1 MHIYSMR
8 GFILSALLCFFSL
21 TILAQAPGERPA
33 SGPGKVF
40 GKVKDASTKK
50 AVEYASVS
58 LIKPGLTR
66 LAGGTTTGTDG
77 SFLIENLAPG
87 NYLVK
92 ITFLGYTMYQTD
104 TLRITAEEPLE
115 DLGTV
120 LLKPS
125 SQNLKGAEIV
135 ADAPMVVNEIDKR
148 VYNTEKLLSTSGGS
162 AVDILNQIPS
172 VNVDID
178 GNLSLRGS
186 EGVTVLVDGRPSGIT
201 GGSRQAI
208 LESIPA
214 SSIERI
220 EVITN
225 PNAKYDA
232 DGQAGIIN
240 VVLKKNKILGMTG
253 SVTLGAGTRG
263 KYNAAANLSYR
274 NKRFNIFG
282 NYSFR
287 RSNTF
292 NNGTS
297 YRTSYL
303 LDSLYQQNTRSEGL
317 NKRMNHMGRLGMD
330 IYINPRNTLGISGG
344 FGYNPGNS
352 VDATFYSF
360 SDSSMV
366 QTNEWYRT
374 SSQDQV
380 RYNYDL
386 NVNFKHQFKK
396 ANQELT
402 IDATFN
408 GNNENEEEAF
418 QNAYLDWLNNNSVRY
433 YQRQRTENLSQN
445 SNFVASIDYT
455 HPFKKN
461 YSLETGVKYTAR
473 HNDNDF
479 TNFNY
484 DPLTGE
490 YTVNSYLTNRFV
502 YHEQVYGA
510 YAQMAKSYNKFG
522 YKLGMRVEETLINTD
537 LVTTQSKNSRNY
549 FSWFPSVFLSYKFN
563 DKNDI
568 KLNYSR
574 RISRPGFR
582 QLNTFTSF
590 SDPLNLQTGNPML
603 NPEYTNSF
611 EFSYSYGGKKY
622 SISPTI
628 YYRYTTN
635 VISRYRTVNS
645 DGVSITSFQNFNEA
659 HSAGFELT
667 ARMEFFKW
675 WYMMP
680 NANLYYYQI
689 NGTNFGAGL
698 RNWSIGGMGRILTG
712 FKITSW
718 MEAQA
723 TYGFWWAPAA
733 PQGRPKPV
741 QGLDLGLKAD
751 VLKKKLSINLSLQDV
766 FNTRRFALD
775 GGDATFVNTFSRKRE
790 TRILNLSL
798 TYKFGKQ
805 DFSSRKNRKGG
816 GDGGGD
822 MNNGGGEDW

>member
-1 MHIYSMR
+1 MR
-8 GFILSALLCFFSL
+8 GIILSSFLCLFCV
-21 TILAQAPGERPA
+21 TGIRAQNPAGRAQAQ
-33 SGPGKVF
+33 GPGKVF
-40 GKVKDASTKK
+40 GKVKDAGTKK

-58 LIKPGLTR
+58 LIKPGLGR
-66 LAGGTTTGTDG
+66 LAGGTTTSADG

-87 NYLVK
+87 SYVVK
-92 ITFLGYTMYQTD
+92 ISFLGYTMYQTD
-104 TLRITAEEPLE
+104 TLRISEEEPLQ

-120 LLKPS
+120 LLKPA

-135 ADAPMVVNEIDKR
+135 ADAPLVTNEIDKR
-148 VYNTEKLLSTSGGS
+148 VYNAEKLLSTSGGS
-162 AVDILNQIPS
+162 AVDILNQVPS

-208 LESIPA
+208 LENIPA

-240 VVLKKNKILGMTG
+240 IVLKKNKTLGLMG

-263 KYNAAANLSYR
+263 KYNGAANISYR
-274 NKRFNIFG
+274 NKKINVYG

-287 RSNTF
+287 RTNMF
-292 NNGTS
+292 NRGNS
-297 YRTSYL
+297 FRTSYMQ
-303 LDSLYQQNTRSEGL
+303 DSLYQQNTTSSGL
-317 NKRMNHMGRLGMD
+317 NKRMNHMARLGLD
-330 IYINPRNTLGISGG
+330 VYINPRNTLGISGG
-344 FGYNPGNS
+344 FGYNPSNS

-360 SDSSMV
+360 FDSSLV
-366 QTNEWYRT
+366 QTNQWERT
-374 SSQDQV
+374 SSEDQV

-386 NVNFKHQFKK
+386 NMNYKHQFPK
-396 ANQELT
+396 AHQELT
-402 IDATFN
+402 IDLSFN
-408 GNNENEEEAF
+408 GNNQTEDQSF
-418 QNAYLDWLNNNSVRY
+418 RNAYLDWLNQNSVRY
-433 YQRQRTENLSQN
+433 YQQQQTRNLSAN
-445 SNFVASIDYT
+445 SNFVASIDYA
-455 HPFKKN
+455 HPFKKD
-461 YSLETGVKYTAR
+461 YTLETGVKYTAR

-479 TNFNY
+479 TNFDY
-484 DPLTGE
+484 DPLSGE
-490 YTVNSYLTNRFV
+490 YIPNLYLTNRFV

-510 YAQMAKSYNKFG
+510 YAQMAKAYKKFG

-537 LVTTQSKNSRNY
+537 LVTTQTKNSRSY
-549 FSWFPSVFLSYKFN
+549 FSWFPSVFLSYTIN

-582 QLNTFTSF
+582 QLNTFTSY
-590 SDPLNLQTGNPML
+590 SDPLNLMTGNPML

-611 EFSYSYGGKKY
+611 EFSYSYGGNKY

-635 VISRYRTVNS
+635 VISRYRAVNP
-645 DGVSITSFQNFNEA
+645 DGVSITSFQNFSDA

-667 ARMEFFKW
+667 SRMEFFKW
-675 WYMMP
+675 WYLMP
-680 NANLYYYQI
+680 NVNLYYYQI
-689 NGTNFGAGL
+689 NGTNLGAGL
-698 RNWSIGGMGRILTG
+698 RNWSIGGMGRVLTG

-718 MEAQA
+718 IEAQA
-723 TYGFWWAPAA
+723 TYGFWWAPAS

-751 VLKKKLSINLSLQDV
+751 FLKKKLSVGLSLQDV

-775 GGDATFVNTFSRKRE
+775 GGDVTFVNTFSRKRE

-805 DFSSRKNRKGG
+805 DFGSRKARKGG
-816 GDGGGD
+816 DNGGD

>member
-8 GFILSALLCFFSL
+8 GIILSSVLCLSSLALY
-21 TILAQAPGERPA
+21 AQAPGGRA
-33 SGPGKVF
+33 AGPGKVF
-40 GKVKDASTKK
+40 GKVKDAASKK
-50 AVEYASVS
+50 SIEYATIS
-58 LIKPGLTR
+58 LVKPGEAR
-66 LAGGTTTGTDG
+66 LASGTTTAADG
-77 SFLIENLAPG
+77 SFLIENLSTGA
-87 NYLVK
+87 YIVK
-92 ITFLGYTMYQTD
+92 ITFLGYGMYQSD
-104 TLRITAEEPLE
+104 TLKISDEEPLK
-115 DLGTV
+115 DLGTI
-120 LLKPS
+120 LLKAS
-125 SQNLKGAEIV
+125 AQSLKGAEIV

-148 VYNTEKLLSTSGGS
+148 VYNTEKLLATSGGS

-240 VVLKKNKILGMTG
+240 VVLKKNKTLGLTG

-263 KYNAAANLSYR
+263 KYNAAANLNYR
-274 NKRFNIFG
+274 NKRFNLFA

-287 RSNTF
+287 RNNSF
-292 NNGTS
+292 NNGS
-297 YRTSYL
+297 SFRTSYL

-317 NKRMNHMGRLGMD
+317 NKRMNHMARLGMD
-330 IYINPRNTLGISGG
+330 IFINPRNTIGISGG

-352 VDATFYSF
+352 VDATFYSIF
-360 SDSSMV
+360 DSSLV
-366 QTNEWYRT
+366 QTNDWART
-374 SSQDQV
+374 SSEKQL

-386 NVNFKHQFKK
+386 NLNYKHQFKK
-396 ANQELT
+396 ANQELSLD
-402 IDATFN
+402 ISYS
-408 GNNENEEEAF
+408 GNNENEEQLYE
-418 QNAYLDWLNNNSVRY
+418 NAYYNWLNAGTVRY
-433 YQRQRTENLSQN
+433 YERQRTTNLSQN
-445 SNFVASIDYT
+445 SNFVASLDYT

-479 TNFNY
+479 TNFEL
-484 DPLTGE
+484 DPLSGE
-490 YTVNSYLTNRFV
+490 YIANPFLTNRFV

-510 YAQMAKSYNKFG
+510 YAQMAKAYKKFG
-522 YKLGMRVEETLINTD
+522 YKLGLRVEETLINTD
-537 LVTTQSKNSRNY
+537 LVTTQTKNARNY
-549 FSWFPSVFLSYKFN
+549 FSWFPSVFLSYKIN

-582 QLNTFTSF
+582 QLNTFTNY
-590 SDPLNLQTGNPML
+590 SDPLNLNTGNPML

-611 EFSYSYGGKKY
+611 EFSYSYGGNKY
-622 SISPTI
+622 SISPTL

-635 VISRYRTVNS
+635 VISRYRTVNA
-645 DGVSITSFQNFNEA
+645 DGVSITSFENFNNA
-659 HSAGFELT
+659 HSAGCELT

-675 WYMMP
+675 WYLMP
-680 NANLYYYQI
+680 NMNLYYYQI
-689 NGTNFGAGL
+689 NGSNVGTGL

-712 FKITSW
+712 FKITKW

-723 TYGFWWAPAA
+723 TYGFWWAPAS

-751 VLKKKLSINLSLQDV
+751 LFKNKLSLNLSLQDV

-775 GGDATFVNTFSRKRE
+775 GGDVTFVNSFTRKRE

-805 DFSSRKNRKGG
+805 DFGSRRNRKGG
-816 GDGGGD
+816 GDGGD